1 MAVASRIRG
10 LPVQRKVALTYLD
23 DDAFDARYAAS
34 VPVADDVRR
43 RITSGWIAFGFVA
56 GGDGGFGAAA
66 RTTAFSGF
74 YDPTLGQVFLRKKRP
89 ASAFAGPDDA
99 GVGPRGER
107 DDAAL
112 VVHELTH
119 ALQDQAFGLP
129 AFARADDEDGMLA
142 RKATYEGDA
151 TMVAE
156 VFGATQAKESAGDAI
171 LRASDR
177 ARTLPEE
184 DVVKWIGADASLTE
198 RPAIGWRPLVFA
210 YYGGLSFL
218 SAVKPPYDFRASDAV
233 FRDPPTTTEQVM
245 HPEKYAA
252 REPRLALA
260 DPAPPAGA
268 TWSTTGTLGEYRTFL
283 LLARCATR
291 DVAAR
296 AAAGWGSDRFAIGAL
311 AGDKLGLQWL
321 TRWDSTADAEEFERA
336 LVTAARCFPA
346 PARVGTHIGTE
357 DGIARVGDRVAYVRG
372 IAGAAAA
379 AKALAAR
386 GP

>member
-1 MAVASRIRG
+1 VRDV
-10 LPVQRKVALTYLD
+10 PLTYLD
-23 DDAFDARYAAS
+23 DAAFDAQYAAS
-34 VPVADDVRR
+34 VPVAEDVRR

-56 GGDGGFGAAA
+56 GGDGGFGATS

-74 YDPTLGQVFLRKKRP
+74 YDPALGRVFLRAKRP
-89 ASAFAGPDDA
+89 ASAFAGDA
-99 GVGPRGER
+99 GPPDER

-129 AFARADDEDGMLA
+129 KFAQADDDDAMLA

-156 VFGATQAKESAGDAI
+156 VFGATQANESLGDAI
-171 LRASDR
+171 LRASER

-184 DVVKWIGADASLTE
+184 DVVKWIGADGSLVE

-218 SAVKPPYDFRASDAV
+218 SGVRPPYDFRAIDGV
-233 FRDPPTTTEQVM
+233 FRDPPTTTEQVL
-245 HPEKYAA
+245 HPEKYVA
-252 REPRLALA
+252 REARLPLA
-260 DPAPPAGA
+260 DPPAPAGS
-268 TWSTTGTLGEYRTFL
+268 TWTTTGTLGEYRTRL
-283 LLARCATR
+283 LLARCAPR

-296 AAAGWGSDRFAIGAL
+296 AAAGWGADRYAVGAL
-311 AGDKLGLQWL
+311 PGDKLALAWI
-321 TRWDSTADAEEFERA
+321 TRWDTPADAEEFERA
-336 LVTAARCFPA
+336 LATTSRCFPS
-346 PARVGTHIGTE
+346 PPRSGVHIGTE

-372 IAGAAAA
+372 VTGAAAL
-379 AKALAAR
+379 AKSLAT
-386 GP
+386 P